1 VLPKV
6 REEGKNRNIVEDYF
20 DLVKEIIEESG
31 IKKFSETVQHG

>member
-6 REEGKNRNIVEDYF
+6 REEGKNRNLVEEYF

-31 IKKFSETVQHG
+31 IQKVTETLQHG